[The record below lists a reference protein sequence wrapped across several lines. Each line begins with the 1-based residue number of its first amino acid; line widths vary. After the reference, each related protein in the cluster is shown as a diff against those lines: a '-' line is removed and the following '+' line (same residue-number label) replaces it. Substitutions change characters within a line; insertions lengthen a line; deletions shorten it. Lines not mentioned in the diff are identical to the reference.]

1 VLAGDIGRG
10 NFGGL
15 AGDSYHLTYYDAS
28 WGRFLKDWAKTNA
41 NGTVMEWFLGLTA
54 GLFIFGGLTKS
65 SFEGSAARDIQSR
78 LLSRPDGAVA
88 EVRVSTRPNFRS
100 VAGYL
105 PSATIVARRFA
116 ADGLPLFAE
125 PDRSR
130 RGKLDRLSLQ
140 MEDFDLRGL
149 RVAKLSAL
157 IPDCRFDFDL
167 AVKRRQIRLSQTGE
181 GTGEV
186 QIAAESLEKF
196 VLQKYPLLK
205 TCRMTLENDRVK
217 VTGEGRVGNSPL
229 RFVIEGSVESA
240 DGRSLRITRASASI
254 NEVASSPGAAASLAN
269 SINPI
274 LHLDRDLGM
283 YGSVDIARI
292 SLRAGMLI
300 AGVRTR
306 IPAEP
311 RWVIS
316 RWRFR

>member
-1 VLAGDIGRG
+1 
-10 NFGGL
+10 
-15 AGDSYHLTYYDAS
+15 
-28 WGRFLKDWAKTNA
+28 
-41 NGTVMEWFLGLTA
+41 MEWFWGIAA
-54 GLFIFGGLTKS
+54 GLFIFGGVTKS
-65 SFEGSAARDIQSR
+65 SFEGAAARDIQSR
-78 LLSRPDGAVA
+78 LTMRSDGAA
-88 EVRVSTRPNFRS
+88 MEVKVTTRPNLRT

-105 PSATIVARRFA
+105 PSATISARRFA

-130 RGKLDRLSLQ
+130 RGKLDRLSLKL
-140 MEDFDLRGL
+140 EDFDLRGL

-157 IPDCRFDFDL
+157 IPDCRFDLDL
-167 AVKRRQIRLSQTGE
+167 ALRQRKIRLSQTGE

-186 QIAAESLEKF
+186 QIVAESLEKF

-205 TCRMTLENDRVK
+205 TCRMNLENDRVTL
-217 VTGEGRVGNSPL
+217 TGEGRVGNTPL

-254 NEVASSPGAAASLAN
+254 NEVPSTSGAAASLAN

-283 YGSVDIARI
+283 YGSVDIKGI
-292 SLRAGMLI
+292 SLRGGRLI
-300 AGVRTR
+300 VAVKTR

-316 RWRFR
+316 HWRFR